1 LRLLHRLVR
10 PLAVPLLAVVPA
22 ACGSAPPPAP
32 SAPASDPSPSSPAA
46 QAVQKSAGK
55 STPTDDAPEPAPSGD
70 SGGLPTACANPSA
83 AFCTPPSDFVDR
95 LCAKPHQGAA
105 LALLAH
111 DTPFTR
117 LYVRGRV
124 DELIADEEVI
134 VLRFHAPQKGGM
146 IVGSNSGS
154 YDLLRWDGT
163 CSMAM
168 EAEVVTR
175 TAPPHATTAHVQWHH
190 ISAHVQDVLIASSDA
205 VKKAHAKRGKEC
217 KGAMTG
223 DVSAACEKADRAL
236 VAAIVDYVRSGGK
249 LPPPD
254 DVP

>member
-1 LRLLHRLVR
+1 MTT
-10 PLAVPLLAVVPA
+10 VPLA
-22 ACGSAPPPAP
+22 ACGAAPPPAP
-32 SAPASDPSPSSPAA
+32 SAPSTDSSSPGTQAAA
-46 QAVQKSAGK
+46 QTKAAGEAKSAGK
-55 STPTDDAPEPAPSGD
+55 STPIDDAPEPAPSGGD
-70 SGGLPTACANPSA
+70 TGGLPTACANPSA
-83 AFCTPPSDFVDR
+83 AYCTPPSDFVDR

-105 LALLAH
+105 LALFAH

-117 LYVRGRV
+117 VYVRGRV
-124 DELIADEEVI
+124 DELIGDEEVL

-146 IVGSNSGS
+146 IVGENKGS

-168 EAEVVTR
+168 EAQVVTR
-175 TAPPHATTAHVQWHH
+175 TAPPHPTSAHVQWHR
-190 ISAHVQDVLIASSDA
+190 ISARTQDALVAASEG
-205 VKKAHAKRGKEC
+205 VKRAHTKRGKEC
-217 KGAMTG
+217 KGAMSG

-236 VAAIVDYVRSGGK
+236 VAAVVDYVRSGGK

>member
-1 LRLLHRLVR
+1 
-10 PLAVPLLAVVPA
+10 
-22 ACGSAPPPAP
+22 
-32 SAPASDPSPSSPAA
+32 
-46 QAVQKSAGK
+46 
-55 STPTDDAPEPAPSGD
+55 
-70 SGGLPTACANPSA
+70 
-83 AFCTPPSDFVDR
+83 
-95 LCAKPHQGAA
+95 
-105 LALLAH
+105 
-111 DTPFTR
+111 
-117 LYVRGRV
+117 VRGRV
-124 DELIADEEVI
+124 DELAADEEVL

-163 CSMAM
+163 CSLAM
-168 EAEVVTR
+168 EAQVVTR
-175 TAPPHATTAHVQWHH
+175 TAPPHATSAHVQWHR
-190 ISAHVQDVLIASSDA
+190 ISAHMQDALIASSDP
-205 VKKAHAKRGKEC
+205 VKRAHAKRGKEC